1 MSNLN
6 DKDIILIPAKGYS
19 RRCPGKNKKLL
30 EWTTNYLRDDNIN
43 RVIIITDSDDIIKES
58 KKYNLKYFKSSIV
71 DDEFGAMLDYIE
83 KNKYQRE
90 YFIYLPLTQ
99 PLREIDLITKID
111 NKNTEKDF
119 IVSQNIYINRD
130 LFIIKNNKFLMNS
143 FERKGCLCSHNNSID
158 GAIYKIKV
166 DFLKKITK
174 STSINHEFWSGDFDT
189 ITNNMPFLDID
200 EISDLDCFYNL
211 LNLFK

>member
-19 RRCPGKNKKLL
+19 RRCPGKNMKLL
-30 EWTTNYLRDDNIN
+30 KWTVDYLKDNSY
-43 RVIIITDSDDIIKES
+43 RVVVITDSDDIIEEV
-58 KKYNLKYFKSSIV
+58 KKYNINYFKSSITT
-71 DDEFGAMLDYIE
+71 DEISAMLDYI
-83 KNKYQRE
+83 NQTTYQRD

-99 PLREIDLITKID
+99 PLREVGLIEKLD
-111 NKNTEKDF
+111 QVNTDKDF
-119 IVSQNIYINRD
+119 VVSQNTYVNRG
-130 LFIIKNNKFLMNS
+130 LFTIKNNKFLMNS
-143 FERKGCLCSHNNSID
+143 FERKGCLCSHDNSID

-174 STSINHEFWSGDFDT
+174 SNSVNHEFWSGDFDT